1 MLCVS
6 PTTTCEV
13 IEHLT
18 KQYDIPVT
26 QWSSNLIEIFKV
38 TSELATIYGHVL
50 ILLCRMME
58 I

>member
-1 MLCVS
+1 MVCVS

-26 QWSSNLIEIFKV
+26 QWRNDLIEIFKV
-38 TSELATIYGHVL
+38 TCELYMAMFNMVV
-50 ILLCRMME
+50 
-58 I
+58 